1 MGLMTKYHQRAHQI
15 SDLGGLFEEDI
26 QVAQFE
32 RAEAIIL
39 KFLFKKVGRH
49 FIRLGGPDFYVRYQQ
64 GNDKGIGIRY
74 LIKGSQP
81 LASIRLNWSDKKKS
95 SREVSSV
102 DFFYKRQD
110 KPTFRLLTQGLS
122 LVKVLPVVADL
133 LVNRTIPKESIP
145 VITDTKK
152 AQPSELLQE
161 HRLFEEARFKANI
174 ELPPPSDI
182 DQIMDISS
190 GTDRVMALAI
200 RGFNV
205 AEVME
210 YAHVSQDIAW
220 RGFRMVKAKYGSK
233 AEPDAR
239 GRILTLLDTQPG
251 RADKEDTPNSDYNEN
266 AFLKYLKGAEDP
278 LKEAFAELEANM
290 TVLLSGHASSLI
302 VTGVAGVGKTF
313 QIKKILTSKGMDE
326 GADYA
331 YYQGGSVT
339 PRTLYETLWRNRSEG
354 RVLIF
359 DDIVGLFSDEKS
371 FAILKGALDNKQT
384 RQVAWLSSSPD
395 FTEYSVAD
403 SDLEAA
409 VEADTRYGKNGQ
421 VIREGRYPR
430 KFNYYGRII
439 IISNEDPTKIDGAIK
454 SRSLFVNMWVPVK
467 DVIKYMHGI
476 IPIMK
481 FDGLNVTDADKN
493 EVMEF
498 FDEIAP
504 GLPTNAKVDFR
515 ILEKAMI
522 FKKTTGLDWRQY
534 ISKQIMQ
541 NAG

>member
-1 MGLMTKYHQRAHQI
+1 MGLMTKYHQRATQI

-26 QVAQFE
+26 QVSQFE

-39 KFLFKKVGRH
+39 KFLFKKVGRQ

-81 LASIRLNWSDKKKS
+81 VASIRLNWSEKKKS
-95 SREVSSV
+95 SKEVSSV

-266 AFLKYLKGAEDP
+266 AFLKYLKGA
-278 LKEAFAELEANM
+278 
-290 TVLLSGHASSLI
+290 
-302 VTGVAGVGKTF
+302 
-313 QIKKILTSKGMDE
+313 
-326 GADYA
+326 
-331 YYQGGSVT
+331 
-339 PRTLYETLWRNRSEG
+339 
-354 RVLIF
+354 
-359 DDIVGLFSDEKS
+359 
-371 FAILKGALDNKQT
+371 LDNKQT
-384 RQVAWLSSSPD
+384 RQVAWLSSSSD

-403 SDLEAA
+403 SDLESA
-409 VEADTRYGKNGQ
+409 VEADTKYGKNGQ
-421 VIREGRYPR
+421 VIREGRFPR
-430 KFNYYGRII
+430 KFNYHGRII

-467 DVIKYMHGI
+467 DVIRYMRGI
-476 IPIMK
+476 IPVMK
-481 FDGLNVTDADKN
+481 FDGLNVTDADKT
-493 EVMEF
+493 EVMGF

-522 FKKTTGLDWRQY
+522 FKKTIGLDWKVY